1 MGLRQ
6 ERDRSPA
13 YGELIQEFFDACH
26 DKYGR
31 QVLMQFEDFGNTNA
45 FGLLEKHRHTA
56 CVFNDDIQG
65 TASVVLGGVLASL
78 SLCDKKQVNTSTH
91 AGFTT
96 NSHHHNLNYFNPLKS
111 KRHASLRTTV
121 NLHLPTNS

>member
-96 NSHHHNLNYFNPLKS
+96 NSHHHHLNHKF
-111 KRHASLRTTV
+111 
-121 NLHLPTNS
+121 

>member
-1 MGLRQ
+1 
-6 ERDRSPA
+6 
-13 YGELIQEFFDACH
+13 
-26 DKYGR
+26 
-31 QVLMQFEDFGNTNA
+31 MQFEDFGNTNA

-96 NSHHHNLNYFNPLKS
+96 NSHHHHLNYKF
-111 KRHASLRTTV
+111 
-121 NLHLPTNS
+121 

>member
-13 YGELIQEFFDACH
+13 YDELIQEFFDACH

-45 FGLLEKHRHTA
+45 FGLLEKHRQTA
-56 CVFNDDIQG
+56 CVFNDDIQVKSLT
-65 TASVVLGGVLASL
+65 TAYICRTAQYLTLTLYESL
-78 SLCDKKQVNTSTH
+78 
-91 AGFTT
+91 
-96 NSHHHNLNYFNPLKS
+96 
-111 KRHASLRTTV
+111 
-121 NLHLPTNS
+121 